1 MSHIIYEYLATSH
14 PYYRMVTIP
23 RPWHVQAITL
33 HQDLKTSIY
42 KTIDYPKEE
51 KKYFLLDEERF
62 SFYRFDIHETKE
74 SPYTIHDLNDIVRLK
89 CDQVRKKHHATG
101 EKLLTFIDTIY
112 VNGEE
117 KKYLIGEKGDI
128 FFRIYIVYVNTP
140 AIHQF
145 NSVYG
150 NFLVRD
156 DIVLV
161 PQSMYTT
168 LFLRNTLK
176 KDNFLLLY
184 IRETQVKA
192 IKVTHGFYEHMY
204 TLNLGIDAVKKMYKD
219 NGIANYWYKDYDF
232 IENNELAKQ
241 LVQETLEFYSQLL
254 CKRLQE
260 NFCSNT
266 DIILVSSMTKNGHFL
281 ERFNKVYSKLS
292 NNYIVPFHRAQN
304 LETFGK
310 DREPED
316 MDILVALNR
325 IQGLQEDT

>member
-1 MSHIIYEYLATSH
+1 MVNMPDADHIQTL
-14 PYYRMVTIP
+14 TI
-23 RPWHVQAITL
+23 HETL
-33 HQDLKTSIY
+33 KNVIY
-42 KTIDYPKEE
+42 KTVGQQKQ

-62 SFYRFDIHETKE
+62 SFYRFDMHEVKD
-74 SPYTIHDLNDIVRLK
+74 SPYTIHELNAIVRRQ
-89 CDQVRKKHHATG
+89 CAQVKKKHHATG

-117 KKYLIGEKGDI
+117 KQHLIGEKGDI
-128 FFRIYIVYVNTP
+128 FFRIYIVYLNTDV
-140 AIHQF
+140 IHTF

-150 NFLVRD
+150 DFLDRD
-156 DIVLV
+156 DIVLI
-161 PQSMYTT
+161 PQSMHTT

-184 IRETQVKA
+184 IRESQVKA

-204 TLNLGIDAVKKMYKD
+204 TLNLGIDSVKKMYKD
-219 NGIANYWYKDYDF
+219 NGIGNYRYKEYDF

-241 LVQETLEFYSQLL
+241 LVQETLEFYSTLL
-254 CKRLQE
+254 CKWLQD

-292 NNYIVPFHRAQN
+292 NNYIVPFHRAQK
-304 LETFGK
+304 LERFGK
-310 DREPED
+310 TREPED
-316 MDILVALNR
+316 MDILVSLNR
-325 IQGLQEDT
+325 IQGLQGRQ